1 MCRPA
6 SAFCLFPA
14 MAAVS
19 VALATTALFGLLM
32 LVLLGSLLRSGVPGV
47 LEWFGANVVLTAA
60 LPLLLARGHIP
71 DGISVVVANFL
82 VALAGSMLYAGFARF
97 LGRSVHWPW
106 LLLLTL
112 ANIPALAYWRY
123 VVDSIPARVMIATF
137 FAAAIC
143 FATAVLVA
151 RNRGADRAR
160 YPYVAAASLATVFGL
175 CELARGLYFSTLPG
189 VSSPLMFTTNVNV
202 ILLCVGAAIMP
213 VMSMCAMLM
222 VHDALLADARKAVN
236 HDFLTGALSRTGFQ
250 AMARRRFAEADQ
262 HGVPLSLLIVDL
274 DRFKAINDTFGH
286 AVGDTVLRE
295 FAALTRV
302 HLRRDDALARLGGE
316 EFAIL
321 LPRTALPDALRVAE
335 RLRSEASRHA
345 VSTEAGPCRYSISG
359 GLALREQG
367 ETLDRLTTRADRALY
382 AAKLGGRDRVCLH
395 EAPMEQPAAFGAPN

>member
-1 MCRPA
+1 
-6 SAFCLFPA
+6 

-19 VALATTALFGLLM
+19 VALASTALFGLLM

-47 LEWFGANVVLTAA
+47 LEWFAANAVLTAA
-60 LPLLLARGHIP
+60 LPLLLARGHIS
-71 DGISVVVANFL
+71 DVVSVVLANFL
-82 VALAGSMLYAGFARF
+82 VTLAGSMLYAGFARF
-97 LGRSVHWPW
+97 FGRPVRWPW
-106 LLLLTL
+106 LLLVTF
-112 ANIPALAYWRY
+112 ATVPALAYWRY
-123 VVDSIPARVMIATF
+123 AVDSIPARVVVSTF
-137 FAAAIC
+137 FTSAIC
-143 FATAVLVA
+143 FAIAVIVA
-151 RNRGADRAR
+151 RNRAADRAR
-160 YPYVAAASLATVFGL
+160 YPYVAAVSLATLFGL
-175 CELARGLYFSTLPG
+175 CQLARGLYFSALPG

-250 AMARRRFAEADQ
+250 SMARKRFAEADQ
-262 HGVPLSLLIVDL
+262 LGAPLSLLIIDL

-286 AVGDTVLRE
+286 AAGDSVLRE

-316 EFAIL
+316 EFAVL
-321 LPRTALPDALRVAE
+321 LPRTSLADARRVAE

-345 VSTEAGPCRYSISG
+345 VATDAGPCRYSISG
-359 GLALREQG
+359 GLAMRERG

-382 AAKLGGRDRVCLH
+382 AAKLAGRDRVCLH
-395 EAPMEQPAAFGAPN
+395 ETPMEQPVAFGPPTRAT